1 MEELCSPI
9 ASPVSLLFL
18 FYDVGLSREG
28 SNLYVSVRVALER
41 SEQCDVVHRNIK
53 KRSRITK
60 SKPDLGT
67 NLGSHHSQFS
77 DFPL

>member
-18 FYDVGLSREG
+18 FYDVGLSWEG
-28 SNLYVSVRVALER
+28 NNLYISVRVALER